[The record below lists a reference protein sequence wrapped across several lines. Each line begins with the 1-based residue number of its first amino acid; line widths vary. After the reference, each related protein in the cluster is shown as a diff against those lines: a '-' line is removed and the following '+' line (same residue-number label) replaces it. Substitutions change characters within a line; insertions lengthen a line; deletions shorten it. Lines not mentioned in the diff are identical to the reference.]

1 MISNSER
8 QAQIKTQLTASE
20 RPISASAF
28 AKKFGVSRQSIV
40 GDVALLRA
48 QGEDIVATPRGYEYQ
63 QTLQNTAVLAV
74 QHTPEQM
81 GTELLLLVDAGVQVL
96 NVIVD
101 HPVYGELRGEL
112 MLKSAN
118 DVQHFIRKVTTSQA
132 HLLSELTQGVHLHTI
147 AFDDVQQLT
156 HVRDQLKAAGFLYE
170 G

>member
-8 QAQIKTQLTASE
+8 QAQIKTQLTASDG
-20 RPISASAF
+20 PISASAF

-48 QGEDIVATPRGYEYQ
+48 QGESIVATPRGYEYQ
-63 QTLQNTAVLAV
+63 KTQANTAIIAV

-81 GTELLLLVDAGVQVL
+81 GAELLLLVNAGVQVL

-101 HPVYGELRGEL
+101 HPVYGEIRAEL

-118 DVQHFIRKVTTSQA
+118 DVQHFIRKVASSNA
-132 HLLSELTQGVHLHTI
+132 HLLSELTQGIHLHTL
-147 AFDDVQQLT
+147 AFSNPTQLDA
-156 HVRDQLKAAGFLYE
+156 VREQLRAAGFLYE